1 MLSLAMPESIDIR
14 LLLCVGVESIT
25 VGLGNT
31 EDNKNRMKS
40 ANKEGTSRKNK
51 LEGVRCS

>member
-1 MLSLAMPESIDIR
+1 MPESIDIR

-40 ANKEGTSRKNK
+40 ANKEGTSRENK